1 MFKTKYY
8 YDKNSLSYRKVEV
21 NKSTQIRNILA
32 FLISSMFF
40 GIMVLLILLK
50 SPLINTPT
58 ELTQAREISNFKLQF
73 NLLNKKIDQLNMVLE
88 DIEQRDNNIYRVLF
102 ETSPIP
108 SDVRK
113 AGFGGIN
120 RYENLKG
127 FENSDLVV
135 ETTKKIEILTKQ
147 IVIQSKSLD
156 EIERLASDKEKLLA
170 SIPSIQPIKND
181 DLTRM
186 ASGFGYRTDP
196 FDKSRKMHGGMDFT
210 APRGTPIYAASDG
223 KIIRADARSSGYGK
237 HIRIDHGFGY
247 VTLYAHLDKYNVK
260 RNQKVKKGDIIGFVG
275 STGRSQAPHLHYE
288 VRKDGKKY
296 NPINFY
302 YGDLSP
308 DEFDALLKLAQSRK
322 PIPRLMH
329 VNLPEKLYYTI
340 GEVSKAFNVNS
351 SLIRFWEKEFEIL
364 KPKKNS
370 NGTRRYSSIDIE
382 NFQTIHHLVKEKG
395 IYP

>member
-8 YDKNSLSYRKVEV
+8 YDQKTLSYRKFKN
-21 NKSTQIRNILA
+21 NKSTQLRIIFA
-32 FLISSMFF
+32 FLLSSMFF
-40 GIMVLLILLK
+40 GVVVLLFLLK
-50 SPLINTPT
+50 SPILSTPT
-58 ELTQAREISNFKLQF
+58 ELSQAREISNFKLQF
-73 NLLNKKIDQLNMVLE
+73 NLLNKKINQLNMVLG

-102 ETSPIP
+102 ETNPIP
-108 SDVRK
+108 NEVRK

-120 RYENLKG
+120 RYENLEG
-127 FENSDLVV
+127 FENSDLVI

-156 EIERLASDKEKLLA
+156 EIERLASDKEKLLS
-170 SIPSIQPIKND
+170 SIPSIQPIKNN

-210 APRGTPIYAASDG
+210 APKNTPIYAASDG
-223 KIIRADARSSGYGK
+223 KIVRADSRSSGYGK

-247 VTLYAHLDKYNVK
+247 LTLYAHLNKYNVK
-260 RNQKVKKGDIIGFVG
+260 RNQKVKKGDVIGYVG

-302 YGDLSP
+302 YGNLSP
-308 DEFDALLKLAQSRK
+308 EEFDALLKLASQENQS
-322 PIPRLMH
+322 L
-329 VNLPEKLYYTI
+329 
-340 GEVSKAFNVNS
+340 
-351 SLIRFWEKEFEIL
+351 
-364 KPKKNS
+364 
-370 NGTRRYSSIDIE
+370 D
-382 NFQTIHHLVKEKG
+382 
-395 IYP
+395 

>member
-21 NKSTQIRNILA
+21 NKSTQIRNILS

-50 SPLINTPT
+50 SPSINTPT

-73 NLLNKKIDQLNMVLE
+73 NLLNKKIDQLNIVLE

-102 ETSPIP
+102 ETNPIP

-156 EIERLASDKEKLLA
+156 EIERLASDKEKLLT

-247 VTLYAHLDKYNVK
+247 VTLYAHLNKYNVK
-260 RNQKVKKGDIIGFVG
+260 RNQMVKKGDIIGFVG

-308 DEFDALLKLAQSRK
+308 DEFDALLKLANQENQS
-322 PIPRLMH
+322 L
-329 VNLPEKLYYTI
+329 
-340 GEVSKAFNVNS
+340 
-351 SLIRFWEKEFEIL
+351 
-364 KPKKNS
+364 
-370 NGTRRYSSIDIE
+370 D
-382 NFQTIHHLVKEKG
+382 
-395 IYP
+395 